1 MADWRTYD
9 DAAPE
14 YAELWEPLT
23 AGAAHDLIE
32 LAQPGA
38 SERLLDVG
46 TGAGVV
52 LEDAEKAMGG
62 SRAGVAIGIDRS
74 VPMLRAARRT
84 RPSARVAAAEVIDLP
99 FRDATFDVVTSNF
112 VLHHFADH
120 RTALFDMLRVLKPGG
135 RMALSVWGPNPDEYR
150 KAWDELVEGAVG
162 PELLNDAIEQ
172 ATPGRDRYA
181 ERERF
186 EQDLYD
192 AGLRHLRV
200 ETREY
205 RRHVPLHDLVR
216 QLELGALGR
225 FVHSMLGDRDWEQF
239 RANAE
244 QVFAE
249 RFADPLTDFN
259 DAYVALGVKPV

>member
-9 DAAPE
+9 DAAAE
-14 YAELWEPLT
+14 YVQVWEPLT
-23 AGAAHDLIE
+23 AGAAHDLVE
-32 LAQPGA
+32 LAEPNA

-52 LEDAEKAMGG
+52 LQEVEEATGGAEL
-62 SRAGVAIGIDRS
+62 GVGVDPS
-74 VPMLRAARRT
+74 VPMLEAARRA
-84 RPSARVAAAEVIDLP
+84 RPLVRVVAADVIDLP

-120 RTALFDMLRVLKPGG
+120 RTALFDMLRVLKRGG
-135 RMALSVWGPNPDEYR
+135 RMALSVWGPNSDEYH
-150 KAWDELVEGAVG
+150 KTWNELVEAEVG
-162 PELLNDAIEQ
+162 PELLADAI
-172 ATPGRDRYA
+172 AKAAPGRERYQ

-205 RRHVPLHDLVR
+205 RRHIPLHDLIR
-216 QLELGALGR
+216 QLEIGGLGR
-225 FVHSMLGDRDWEQF
+225 FVRSMLGDREWAEF
-239 RANAE
+239 RGRAE
-244 QVFAE
+244 RTFVE

-259 DAYVALGVKPV
+259 DAYLALGIKPV

>member
-14 YAELWEPLT
+14 YAQVWEPLT

-32 LAQPGA
+32 LAAPTG

-46 TGAGVV
+46 TGAGIV
-52 LEDAEKAMGG
+52 LQEAEKAMGG
-62 SRAGVAIGIDRS
+62 SGLSVGVDRS
-74 VPMLRAARRT
+74 VPMLQAALRT
-84 RPSARVAAAEVIDLP
+84 RPLARVAAADAIDLP
-99 FRDATFDVVTSNF
+99 FRDTTFDVVTANF

-150 KAWDELVEGAVG
+150 KAWNELVESAVG
-162 PELLNDAIEQ
+162 PELLNDAVEQ
-172 ATPGRDRYA
+172 ATPGRERFA
-181 ERERF
+181 ERARF

-200 ETREY
+200 DTREY

-225 FVHSMLGDRDWEQF
+225 FVRSMLGDADWETF
-239 RANAE
+239 RARAE
-244 QVFAE
+244 QVFAD

-259 DAYVALGVKPV
+259 DAYVALGSKPV

>member
-9 DAAPE
+9 DAAPD
-14 YAELWEPLT
+14 YAEVWEPLT
-23 AGAAHDLIE
+23 AGAAHDLVE
-32 LAQPGA
+32 LTGPTA
-38 SERLLDVG
+38 SERLLDIG
-46 TGAGVV
+46 TGTGVV
-52 LEDAEKAMGG
+52 LEEAEKAMGSGAG
-62 SRAGVAIGIDRS
+62 SSVGVDRS
-74 VPMLRAARRT
+74 VPMLQAARRA
-84 RPSARVAAAEVIDLP
+84 RPSAPIAAADVIDLP
-99 FRDATFDVVTSNF
+99 FRDATFDVVTANF

-135 RMALSVWGPNPDEYR
+135 RMGLSVWGPNPDEYR
-150 KAWDELVEGAVG
+150 KAWNELVETAVG
-162 PELLNDAIEQ
+162 PELLNDAVEQ
-172 ATPGRDRYA
+172 ATPGRERFA

-205 RRHVPLHDLVR
+205 RRHIPLHDLVR
-216 QLELGALGR
+216 QLEIGALGR
-225 FVHSMLGDRDWEQF
+225 FVHSMLGDADWEAF
-239 RANAE
+239 RAHAE

-259 DAYVALGVKPV
+259 DAYVALGAKP

>member
-9 DAAPE
+9 DAAPD
-14 YAELWEPLT
+14 YAEVWEPLT

-32 LAQPGA
+32 LAGPTG

-52 LEDAEKAMGG
+52 LEEAEKAMGG
-62 SRAGVAIGIDRS
+62 SGLSVGIDPS
-74 VPMLRAARRT
+74 IPMLEAARRV
-84 RPSARVAAAEVIDLP
+84 RPSARVAAADAIDLP
-99 FRDATFDVVTSNF
+99 FRDATFDVVTANF

-150 KAWDELVEGAVG
+150 KAWNELVEAAVG
-162 PELLNDAIEQ
+162 PELLNDAVEQ
-172 ATPGRDRYA
+172 ATPGRERFA

-205 RRHVPLHDLVR
+205 RRHIPLHDLVR

-225 FVHSMLGDRDWEQF
+225 FVRSMLGDADWETF
-239 RANAE
+239 RARAE
-244 QVFAE
+244 QAFAE

>member
-23 AGAAHDLIE
+23 AGAAHDLVE
-32 LAQPGA
+32 LARPAA

-52 LEDAEKAMGG
+52 LHEAESSGAF
-62 SRAGVAIGIDRS
+62 AVGVDRS
-74 VPMLRAARRT
+74 VPMLAAARRK
-84 RPSARVAAAEVIDLP
+84 RFSVRVAAADVIDLP
-99 FRDATFDVVTSNF
+99 FRNATFDVVTANF

-135 RMALSVWGPNPDEYR
+135 RMALSVWGPNSDEYH
-150 KAWDELVEGAVG
+150 KTWNELVDAEVG
-162 PELLNDAIEQ
+162 PELLADAV
-172 ATPGRDRYA
+172 AKAAPGRERYQ

-192 AGLRHLRV
+192 AGVRHLRV

-205 RRHVPLHDLVR
+205 RRHIPLHDLIR
-216 QLELGALGR
+216 QLEIGGVGR
-225 FVHSMLGDRDWEQF
+225 FVHSMLGDREWAEF
-239 RANAE
+239 RARAE
-244 QVFAE
+244 RTFAE
-249 RFADPLTDFN
+249 RFADP
-259 DAYVALGVKPV
+259 

>member
-9 DAAPE
+9 EAAPD

-23 AGAAHDLIE
+23 EGAASDLVE
-32 LAQPGA
+32 LAQPTA
-38 SERLLDVG
+38 TERLLDVG

-52 LEDAEKAMGG
+52 LGEAESSGAF
-62 SRAGVAIGIDRS
+62 AVGIDRS
-74 VPMLRAARRT
+74 VPMLEAARRV
-84 RPSARVAAAEVIDLP
+84 RPSIRVAAADVIDLP
-99 FRDATFDVVTSNF
+99 FRDATFDAVTANF

-135 RMALSVWGPNPDEYR
+135 RMALSVWGVNRDEYR
-150 KAWDELVEGAVG
+150 KAWNELVESAVG
-162 PELLNDAIEQ
+162 IDLLNDAMEQ
-172 ATPGRDRYA
+172 AAPGRDRYV

-192 AGLRHLRV
+192 AGLRHLRM

-205 RRHVPLHDLVR
+205 RRHIPLHDLVR

-225 FVHSMLGDRDWEQF
+225 FVHSMLGDRDWEEF
-239 RANAE
+239 RARAE
-244 QVFAE
+244 RAFAD

-259 DAYVALGVKPV
+259 DAYLAVGSKPA

>member
-23 AGAAHDLIE
+23 SGAGHDLIE
-32 LAQPGA
+32 LAMPSG

-46 TGAGVV
+46 TGTGVV
-52 LEDAEKAMGG
+52 VEEAERTMGP
-62 SRAGVAIGIDRS
+62 SGVAVGVDRS
-74 VPMLRAARRT
+74 VAMAESARRA
-84 RPSARVAAAEVIDLP
+84 RPSIRVAAADVIDLP
-99 FRDATFDVVTSNF
+99 FRDAAFDVVTANF

-135 RMALSVWGPNPDEYR
+135 RMALSVWGPNPDEYH
-150 KAWDELVEGAVG
+150 KAWNELVEAAVG
-162 PELLNDAIEQ
+162 PELLADAVRQ
-172 ATPGRDRYA
+172 AAPGRERYE
-181 ERERF
+181 ERQRLED
-186 EQDLYD
+186 DLYD

-205 RRHVPLHDLVR
+205 RRHIPLRDLVR
-216 QLELGALGR
+216 QLELGGIGR
-225 FVHSMLGDRDWEQF
+225 FVHSMLGDRDWEEF
-239 RANAE
+239 RARAE
-244 QVFAE
+244 RAFAD

-259 DAYVALGVKPV
+259 DAYIALGLKPV

>member
-9 DAAPE
+9 DAAAE

-32 LAQPGA
+32 LARPAA

-46 TGAGVV
+46 TGTGVV
-52 LEDAEKAMGG
+52 LQEAESSGAL
-62 SRAGVAIGIDRS
+62 GVGMDRS
-74 VPMLRAARRT
+74 VPMLEAARRT
-84 RPSARVAAAEVIDLP
+84 RSSVRVAAADVIDLP
-99 FRDATFDVVTSNF
+99 FRDATFDVVTANF

-150 KAWDELVEGAVG
+150 KAWSELVENVVG
-162 PELLNDAIEQ
+162 PELLNDAAQQ
-172 ATPGRDRYA
+172 ATPGRERYE
-181 ERERF
+181 ERQRLED
-186 EQDLYD
+186 DLYD
-192 AGLRHLRV
+192 AGLRHLRL

-225 FVHSMLGDRDWEQF
+225 FVHSMLGDRDWEEF
-239 RANAE
+239 RAHAE
-244 QVFAE
+244 QAFAE
-249 RFADPLTDFN
+249 RLADPRTDFN
-259 DAYVALGVKPV
+259 DAYIALGSRSA